1 MKKQLDFKSVY
12 ECNRCLGCE
21 TLHPQA
27 SIINLENRGQGQGI
41 MKFEFY
47 AILLI
52 EDCPDEC
59 CCCGRKYY
67 DYSSAT
73 MVFLKPGEV
82 FRLSENNMLPNKGY
96 LLAFHPDLLFHTSLK
111 SQMRKY
117 TFFSYYKEEALHL
130 SQRETAK
137 VVCCLENIEDELH
150 HPIDTHSNTIL
161 SCHIELLLDYCK
173 RYYERQFIT
182 RENKDKL
189 LLEKL
194 DRIFE
199 DYVSSG
205 RLQQGEGA
213 ASDVFAEML
222 GLSPAYF
229 IDMLKFETGKSWDE
243 YFQWKRLDMAKRM
256 LLQVDATPA
265 NVAYRLGYP
274 SVQYFALLFKKVTGM
289 APADYRCS
297 QN

>member
-1 MKKQLDFKSVY
+1 M
-12 ECNRCLGCE
+12 
-21 TLHPQA
+21 
-27 SIINLENRGQGQGI
+27 
-41 MKFEFY
+41 
-47 AILLI
+47 
-52 EDCPDEC
+52 
-59 CCCGRKYY
+59 
-67 DYSSAT
+67 
-73 MVFLKPGEV
+73 
-82 FRLSENNMLPNKGY
+82 
-96 LLAFHPDLLFHTSLK
+96 
-111 SQMRKY
+111 
-117 TFFSYYKEEALHL
+117 
-130 SQRETAK
+130 
-137 VVCCLENIEDELH
+137 ENIEDELH

-161 SCHIELLLDYCK
+161 ACHIELLLDYCK

-189 LLEKL
+189 LLENL

-199 DYVSSG
+199 EYVSSG

-213 ASDVFAEML
+213 ASDVFAELL

-274 SVQYFALLFKKVTGM
+274 NVQYFALLFKKVTGM